1 MIAKFYQINIC
12 VNLHPFILTDI
23 CVKLQENYHHGQKLH
38 SLLLKRVYATN
49 CQLHVSE
56 KWRQDHATIYTL
68 PNLCHPVIIY
78 FWLVQKTLWQDN
90 LRIWQIN
97 FTFLK
102 VAIIIKKL
110 IGRRW
115 CLLEGHLCRIVRN
128 HNNKPNRWVDFQIF
142 MLSCQIFVLSF
153 MMTGSWQLLA
163 NLRR

>member
-1 MIAKFYQINIC
+1 MACSITNARIYLFLFSWYKISIPLIAIQYDCKVLSDKYMCSPSFFY
-12 VNLHPFILTDI
+12 VILTDI

-56 KWRQDHATIYTL
+56 KWRQDHATVYTL
-68 PNLCHPVIIY
+68 PNLFHPVIIY

-102 VAIIIKKL
+102 VAIMTKKL
-110 IGRRW
+110 ISRRW
-115 CLLEGHLCRIVRN
+115 CLLEGHLCRIVGN
-128 HNNKPNRWVDFQIF
+128 HNNDYD
-142 MLSCQIFVLSF
+142 L
-153 MMTGSWQLLA
+153 
-163 NLRR
+163 